1 MFFSGYRVVRKHC
14 APENC
19 GWNGEKGLAKREQRK
34 KMQEKETSTEGGRG
48 GLEAQGSRA
57 AHRWEVSFP
66 GGTSGKEP
74 AC

>member
-1 MFFSGYRVVRKHC
+1 MEWGKGVGKEG
-14 APENC
+14 AKEENA
-19 GWNGEKGLAKREQRK
+19 G
-34 KMQEKETSTEGGRG
+34 KETNTEGGRG